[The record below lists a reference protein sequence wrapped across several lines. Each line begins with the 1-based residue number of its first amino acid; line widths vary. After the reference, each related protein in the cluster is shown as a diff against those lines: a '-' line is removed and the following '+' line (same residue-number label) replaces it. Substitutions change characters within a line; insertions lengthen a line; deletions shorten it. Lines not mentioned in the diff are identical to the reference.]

1 VFNKNTIVIKRE
13 EQPVKLGVNKQTQ
26 KVTASGTV
34 TNKNNQPLIGVSIQE
49 KGTTNGTVTDVNG
62 VFNFTVANSS
72 SVLIFKYLGF
82 LNKEMAVSSNPLTVV
97 LEEDP
102 VALEDVVIVGYG
114 TQKKEN
120 LTGAISTVTGTDLAK
135 RPVMRASA
143 ALQGLAPG
151 LTITQ
156 RSGQP
161 GSDGGTIR
169 IRGVGTFGDSNPL
182 VLIDGVEGS
191 LDGVDAND
199 IASISVLKDA

>member
-1 VFNKNTIVIKRE
+1 
-13 EQPVKLGVNKQTQ
+13 
-26 KVTASGTV
+26 
-34 TNKNNQPLIGVSIQE
+34 
-49 KGTTNGTVTDVNG
+49 
-62 VFNFTVANSS
+62 
-72 SVLIFKYLGF
+72 
-82 LNKEMAVSSNPLTVV
+82 
-97 LEEDP
+97 
-102 VALEDVVIVGYG
+102 
-114 TQKKEN
+114 
-120 LTGAISTVTGTDLAK
+120 LAK

-191 LDGVDAND
+191 MDGIDAND
-199 IASISVLKDA
+199 IESISVLKDASSASIYGSRAANGVILVTTKTGKGEKLSIQYNNYFGWQEFTELPDYADGYTYMSKLNEAYNNMGKTPLYSEEYLQEYLANKGTNPDQYPDTDWQKEVYSGSGAIQNHYL